1 MKDRTGHIDENAAT
15 VVISRSEYERLL
27 NFETEVFYLKH
38 ELDKFK
44 RMLFGQKSERFVPTD
59 NGQLTLELE
68 GVETAAKPEEK
79 TETLTYTR
87 KKQTKT
93 NGHSR
98 MPLPAHLP
106 RVDHVIEPE
115 GDLTGA
121 KKIGEEITE
130 ILEYKPGKIYVDRF
144 IRNKYILPEE
154 EKIIIGNLPTLPIPR
169 GNAGPGL
176 LAHLIISKYVDHL
189 PFYRQVQQFKRQDV
203 VLAESTINDWFSAGC
218 NLLTPLY
225 DELGEQVLDARYLM
239 VDETPVPVLTK
250 DKPGATHK
258 GYLWAYRSP
267 LERLVLFDYRESRS
281 REGPKDLLQNYQGLL
296 QTDGYEA
303 YAIFDKQKGITLL
316 GCMAH
321 ARRKFDEARNN
332 DPARAEHM
340 LKLMQKLYN
349 VERKAKDM
357 NMTHDQRR
365 TLRQEESSPLLSQ
378 MEEWMKQQLT
388 QTLPKSAIGK
398 AISYTLTLWPRLIR
412 YIDHGEAEIDN
423 NIVENDIRPVALGR
437 KNYLFAGSHEGARRI
452 AMMYSFLGTCKL
464 NNVEPFS
471 WLKEVLTRIPD
482 HSILQLAD
490 LLPPNFTPQIITE
503 P

>member
-1 MKDRTGHIDENAAT
+1 
-15 VVISRSEYERLL
+15 
-27 NFETEVFYLKH
+27 
-38 ELDKFK
+38 
-44 RMLFGQKSERFVPTD
+44 
-59 NGQLTLELE
+59 
-68 GVETAAKPEEK
+68 
-79 TETLTYTR
+79 
-87 KKQTKT
+87 
-93 NGHSR
+93 
-98 MPLPAHLP
+98 
-106 RVDHVIEPE
+106 VIEPE

-225 DELGEQVLDARYLM
+225 DKLGKQVLDARYLM
-239 VDETPVPVLTK
+239 VDETPIPVLTK
-250 DKPGATHK
+250 DKPRATHK
-258 GYLWAYRSP
+258 GYLWVYRSP

-321 ARRKFDEARNN
+321 ARRKFDEARSN
-332 DPARAEHM
+332 DPERAEHM

-349 VERKAKDM
+349 VERKARDM
-357 NMTHDQRR
+357 NLTHDQRR
-365 TLRQEESSPLLSQ
+365 ALRQEESSPLLSQ

-452 AMMYSFLGTCKL
+452 AMAYSFLGTCKL

-471 WLKEVLTRIPD
+471 WLKDVLTRIPD
-482 HSILQLAD
+482 HSILQLAE
-490 LLPPNFTPQIITE
+490 LLPTNFTPQIITE